1 VIARLLLPRTVLV
14 LGFVSLLNDAASEMI
29 TPLLPIFLTA
39 TLGAGPAIVGLV
51 EGLAEATASVLKL
64 ISGRLADRGV
74 PAKGL
79 VVGGY
84 GLSNTVRPLLG
95 LATAWGGVILLR
107 FLDRV
112 GKGLRTA
119 PRDALIAGAVV
130 PNERGRAFGFHR
142 SMDHA
147 GAVIGPLVA
156 FGLLAMQ
163 ADLKQVFLA
172 SVVPGALVLLLLL
185 FGLPAG
191 ERVVAPARIPF
202 AWGALHVRLRALIL
216 AAGALALASVPEVFV
231 VLWATEAGMAV
242 VWVPLVWAAASLAK
256 MLIAHAGRHSLGS
269 IGTHTHAAGWLVG
282 TCHRV
287 VAARL
292 RARAVASRRLDP
304 VRGVCSDAGRDG
316 TRREIIDWRPRGS
329 NRAWHCLWAVSPD
342 QRFAG
347 ATRRGYLRFALAGL
361 GLDDSFRRGCPDH
374 GCCSALDAAA
384 GARYPELEPR
394 AVRRRLGAFC
404 CRAPADLEPCAVGRG
419 VPAQTRLPCRDASSC
434 TTRSNDRLRA
444 FNSTSR

>member
-1 VIARLLLPRTVLV
+1 MSDKRLRASACPAVIARLLLPRTVLV

-256 MLIAHAGRHSLGS
+256 MLIALPAGILSDRLGRTPMLLGGWSARVTVLLLLAFVHAPSPVVVWTLFVAYAATLAVTEPAERSL
-269 IGTHTHAAGWLVG
+269 IGDHAAATERGTAYGLYHLTSGLLVLPG
-282 TCHRV
+282 AVIFGSLWQAWGSTTAFA
-287 VAARL
+287 VAAL
-292 RARAVASRRLDP
+292 I
-304 VRGVCSDAGRDG
+304 
-316 TRREIIDWRPRGS
+316 T
-329 NRAWHCLWAVSPD
+329 
-342 QRFAG
+342 
-347 ATRRGYLRFALAGL
+347 
-361 GLDDSFRRGCPDH
+361 
-374 GCCSALDAAA
+374 AAA
-384 GARYPELEPR
+384 ALWMLLLARGTP
-394 AVRRRLGAFC
+394 
-404 CRAPADLEPCAVGRG
+404 
-419 VPAQTRLPCRDASSC
+419 S
-434 TTRSNDRLRA
+434 
-444 FNSTSR
+444 